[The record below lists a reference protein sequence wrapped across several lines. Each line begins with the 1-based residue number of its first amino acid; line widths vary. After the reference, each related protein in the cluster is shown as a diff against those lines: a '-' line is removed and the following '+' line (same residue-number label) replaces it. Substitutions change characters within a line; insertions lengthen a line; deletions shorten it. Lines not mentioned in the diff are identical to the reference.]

1 MQKFLFDLF
10 PIILFFIAFK
20 VYDIFIATGVA
31 IVATLLQIIYVYLK
45 DKKVEKVLLFNG
57 FMITFL
63 GGLTIL
69 LQDKMF
75 IMWKPSVIYWCF
87 ALALLFSNQ
96 FFKKNLVRMALSKQV
111 VLKDK
116 FWNTLNSYTS
126 VFFVLLGF
134 INLWVAYNFT
144 EDTWVNFKLFGIT
157 GLLFIYVIFI
167 TIYISKVNKD
177 N

>member
-20 VYDIFIATGVA
+20 IYDIFIATAVA
-31 IVATLLQIIYVYLK
+31 IIATLLQIIYVYLK

-57 FMITFL
+57 VMITFL

-75 IMWKPSVIYWCF
+75 IMWKPSVLYWCF
-87 ALALLFSNQ
+87 ALILLFSNL
-96 FFKKNLVRMALSKQV
+96 FLKKNFVQMALGKQV
-111 VLKDK
+111 ELKNK
-116 FWNTLNSYTS
+116 FWNVINWYTS
-126 VFFVLLGF
+126 IFFVLLGF
-134 INLWVAYNFT
+134 INLYVAYNFS

-157 GLLFIYVIFI
+157 GLLFIYMIFLLL
-167 TIYISKVNKD
+167 YISKVGKG
-177 N
+177 

>member
-57 FMITFL
+57 VMITFL

-69 LQDKMF
+69 LQDKLF
-75 IMWKPSVIYWCF
+75 IMWKPSVLYWCF
-87 ALALLFSNQ
+87 ALILLFSNL
-96 FFKKNLVRMALSKQV
+96 FLKKNLVQMALGKQV
-111 VLKDK
+111 ELKNK
-116 FWNTLNSYTS
+116 FWNVINWYTS
-126 VFFVLLGF
+126 IFFVLLGF
-134 INLWVAYNFT
+134 INLYVAYNFS

-157 GLLFIYVIFI
+157 GLLFIYMIFLGL
-167 TIYISKVNKD
+167 YISKVGKG
-177 N
+177 

>member
-20 VYDIFIATGVA
+20 IYDIFIATAVA

-57 FMITFL
+57 VMITFL

-75 IMWKPSVIYWCF
+75 IMWKPSVLYWCF
-87 ALALLFSNQ
+87 ALILLFSNL
-96 FFKKNLVRMALSKQV
+96 FLKKNLVQMALGKQV
-111 VLKDK
+111 ELKNK
-116 FWNTLNSYTS
+116 FWNVINWYTS
-126 VFFVLLGF
+126 IFFVLLGF
-134 INLWVAYNFT
+134 INLYVAYNFS

-157 GLLFIYVIFI
+157 GLLFIYMIFLGL
-167 TIYISKVNKD
+167 YISKVGKG
-177 N
+177 

>member
-20 VYDIFIATGVA
+20 VYDIFIATAVA
-31 IVATLLQIIYVYLK
+31 IVATLLQIIYVYLR

-57 FMITFL
+57 VMITFL

-75 IMWKPSVIYWCF
+75 IMWKPSVLYWCF
-87 ALALLFSNQ
+87 ALILLFSNV
-96 FFKKNLVRMALSKQV
+96 FLRKNLVQMALDKQV
-111 VLKDK
+111 ELKSK
-116 FWNTLNSYTS
+116 FWNVINWYTS
-126 VFFVLLGF
+126 IFFVLLGF
-134 INLWVAYNFT
+134 INLYVAYNFS

-157 GLLFIYVIFI
+157 GLLFIYMIFLGL
-167 TIYISKVNKD
+167 YISKVGKE
-177 N
+177 

>member
-20 VYDIFIATGVA
+20 IYDIFIATAVA
-31 IVATLLQIIYVYLK
+31 IIATLLQIIYVYLK

-57 FMITFL
+57 VMITFL

-75 IMWKPSVIYWCF
+75 IMWKPSVLYWCF
-87 ALALLFSNQ
+87 ALFLLFSNL
-96 FFKKNLVRMALSKQV
+96 FLKKNLVQMALSKQV
-111 VLKDK
+111 ELKNK
-116 FWNTLNSYTS
+116 FWNIINWYTS
-126 VFFVLLGF
+126 IFFVLLGF
-134 INLWVAYNFT
+134 INLYVAYNFS

-157 GLLFIYVIFI
+157 GLLFVYMIFLGL
-167 TIYISKVNKD
+167 YISKVGKG
-177 N
+177 

>member
-20 VYDIFIATGVA
+20 VYDIFIATAVA

-57 FMITFL
+57 VMITFL

-75 IMWKPSVIYWCF
+75 IMWKPSVLYWCF
-87 ALALLFSNQ
+87 ALILLFSNV
-96 FFKKNLVRMALSKQV
+96 FLKKNLVQMALGKQV
-111 VLKDK
+111 ELKNN
-116 FWNTLNSYTS
+116 FWNVINWYTS
-126 VFFVLLGF
+126 IFFVLLGF
-134 INLWVAYNFT
+134 INLYVAYNFS

-157 GLLFIYVIFI
+157 GLLFIYMIFLGL
-167 TIYISKVNKD
+167 YISKVGKG
-177 N
+177 

>member
-20 VYDIFIATGVA
+20 IYDIFIATAVA
-31 IVATLLQIIYVYLK
+31 IIATLLQIIYVYLK

-57 FMITFL
+57 VMITFL

-75 IMWKPSVIYWCF
+75 IMWKPSVLYWCF
-87 ALALLFSNQ
+87 ALILLFSNL
-96 FFKKNLVRMALSKQV
+96 FLKKNLVQMALGKQV
-111 VLKDK
+111 ELKNK
-116 FWNTLNSYTS
+116 FWNVINWYTS
-126 VFFVLLGF
+126 IFFVLLGF
-134 INLWVAYNFT
+134 INLYVAYNFS

-157 GLLFIYVIFI
+157 GLLLMFMIFLGL
-167 TIYISKVNKD
+167 YISKVGKG
-177 N
+177 

>member
-20 VYDIFIATGVA
+20 IYDIFIATAVA
-31 IVATLLQIIYVYLK
+31 IIATLLQIIYVYLK

-57 FMITFL
+57 VMITFL

-75 IMWKPSVIYWCF
+75 IMWKPSVLYWCF
-87 ALALLFSNQ
+87 ALILLFSNL
-96 FFKKNLVRMALSKQV
+96 FLKKNLVQMALGKQV
-111 VLKDK
+111 ELKNK
-116 FWNTLNSYTS
+116 FWNVINWYTS
-126 VFFVLLGF
+126 IFFVLLGF
-134 INLWVAYNFT
+134 INLYVAYNFS

-157 GLLFIYVIFI
+157 GLLFIYMIFLLL
-167 TIYISKVNKD
+167 YISKVGKG
-177 N
+177 

>member
-10 PIILFFIAFK
+10 PVILFFIAFK
-20 VYDIFIATGVA
+20 VYDIFIATAVA

-57 FMITFL
+57 VMITFL

-87 ALALLFSNQ
+87 ALVLLFSNF
-96 FFKKNLVRMALSKQV
+96 FFKKNLVQMALGKQLE
-111 VLKDK
+111 LKDIY
-116 FWNTLNSYTS
+116 WNVINLYTS
-126 VFFVLLGF
+126 IFFVLLGF
-134 INLWVAYNFT
+134 INLYVAYNFS
-144 EDTWVNFKLFGIT
+144 EDAWVNFKLFGIT
-157 GLLFIYVIFI
+157 GLLFVYMIFL
-167 TIYISKVNKD
+167 TLYISKVSKE
-177 N
+177 

>member
-57 FMITFL
+57 VMITFL

-75 IMWKPSVIYWCF
+75 IMWKPSVLYWCF
-87 ALALLFSNQ
+87 ALILLFSNL
-96 FFKKNLVRMALSKQV
+96 FLKKNLVQMALVKQV
-111 VLKDK
+111 ELKGK
-116 FWNTLNSYTS
+116 FWNVINWYTS
-126 VFFVLLGF
+126 IFFVLLGF
-134 INLWVAYNFT
+134 INLYVAYNFS

-157 GLLFIYVIFI
+157 GLLFIYMIFLGL
-167 TIYISKVNKD
+167 YISKVGKG
-177 N
+177 

>member
-20 VYDIFIATGVA
+20 VYDIFIATAVA
-31 IVATLLQIIYVYLK
+31 IVATLLQIIFVYLK

-57 FMITFL
+57 VMITFL

-75 IMWKPSVIYWCF
+75 IMWKPSVLYWCF
-87 ALALLFSNQ
+87 ALILLFSNV
-96 FFKKNLVRMALSKQV
+96 FLKKNLVQMALGKQV
-111 VLKDK
+111 ELKNK
-116 FWNTLNSYTS
+116 FWNVINWYTS
-126 VFFVLLGF
+126 IFFVLLGF
-134 INLWVAYNFT
+134 INLYVAYNFS

-157 GLLFIYVIFI
+157 GLLFIYMIFLGL
-167 TIYISKVNKD
+167 YISKVGKG
-177 N
+177 

>member
-20 VYDIFIATGVA
+20 VYDIFIATAVA
-31 IVATLLQIIYVYLK
+31 IVATLLQIIFVYLK

-57 FMITFL
+57 VMITFL

-75 IMWKPSVIYWCF
+75 IMWKPSVLYWCF
-87 ALALLFSNQ
+87 ALILLFSNV
-96 FFKKNLVRMALSKQV
+96 FLKKNLVQMALGKQV
-111 VLKDK
+111 ELKNN
-116 FWNTLNSYTS
+116 FWNVINWYTS
-126 VFFVLLGF
+126 IFFILLGF
-134 INLWVAYNFT
+134 INLYVAYNFS

-157 GLLFIYVIFI
+157 GLLFIYMIFLGL
-167 TIYISKVNKD
+167 YISKVGKE
-177 N
+177 

>member
-10 PIILFFIAFK
+10 PIILFFISFK

-57 FMITFL
+57 VMITFL

-75 IMWKPSVIYWCF
+75 IMWKPSVLYWCF
-87 ALALLFSNQ
+87 ALILLFSNL
-96 FFKKNLVRMALSKQV
+96 FLKKNLVQMALGKQV
-111 VLKDK
+111 ELKNK
-116 FWNTLNSYTS
+116 FWNVINWYTS
-126 VFFVLLGF
+126 IFFVLLGF
-134 INLWVAYNFT
+134 INLYVAYNFS

-157 GLLFIYVIFI
+157 GLLFIYMIFLGL
-167 TIYISKVNKD
+167 YISKVGKG
-177 N
+177 

>member
-10 PIILFFIAFK
+10 PVILFFIAFK
-20 VYDIFIATGVA
+20 AYDIFIATAVA
-31 IVATLLQIIYVYLK
+31 IVATLIQIIYVYFK

-57 FMITFL
+57 VMITFL

-87 ALALLFSNQ
+87 ALVLLFSNF
-96 FFKKNLVRMALSKQV
+96 FFKKNLVQMAIGKQV
-111 VLKDK
+111 ELKDNY
-116 FWNTLNSYTS
+116 WNVINWYTS
-126 VFFVLLGF
+126 IFFVSLGF
-134 INLWVAYNFT
+134 INLYVAYNFS

-157 GLLFIYVIFI
+157 GLLFVYMIFL
-167 TIYISKVNKD
+167 TLYISKVNKE
-177 N
+177 